1 MKTILSILSIV
12 CLISCNTNHLKKS
25 NWTQEEKELI
35 FKECVNYSLD
45 FNELSLNQ
53 SNRYCSCTLRVL
65 VSKFESKQEA
75 EKYLIEN
82 SSLNSIYESCENI
95 N

>member
-1 MKTILSILSIV
+1 MKIILSILSII
-12 CLISCNTNHLKKS
+12 CFISCNTNQVKKS

-35 FKECVNYSLD
+35 FKECINYSLD
-45 FNELSLNQ
+45 FNELNLNQ
-53 SNRYCSCTLRVL
+53 SNRYCGCTLRVL
-65 VSKFESKQEA
+65 VNKFESKQEA
-75 EKYLIEN
+75 EQYLIKN

>member
-1 MKTILSILSIV
+1 MKIILSILSII
-12 CLISCNTNHLKKS
+12 CFISCNTNQEKKS

-45 FNELSLNQ
+45 FNELNLNQ
-53 SNRYCSCTLRVL
+53 SNRYCSCTLTVL
-65 VSKFESKQEA
+65 VNKFESKQEA
-75 EKYLIEN
+75 EQYLIEN

>member
-35 FKECVNYSLD
+35 FSECINYSLD
-45 FNELSLNQ
+45 FNELNLNQ

-65 VSKFESKQEA
+65 VNTFESKQEA

-82 SSLNSIYESCENI
+82 SSLNSFYESCENI

>member
-1 MKTILSILSIV
+1 MWSTESWGPCKAAIAA
-12 CLISCNTNHLKKS
+12 
-25 NWTQEEKELI
+25 NWVAVLVQEKELI

-45 FNELSLNQ
+45 FNELSLSQ
-53 SNRYCSCTLRVL
+53 SNRYCGCTLRVL
-65 VSKFESKQEA
+65 VNKFESKQEA

-82 SSLNSIYESCENI
+82 SSLNSIYDSCENI